1 MFLHGDLLSLP
12 ATPKFLSSLL
22 PSPPLLPESLCL
34 PLSFLRSAFFFHCMG
49 CSGRREALLHRLHVY
64 LGLMVHRKRGTRL
77 TCQLYMKLH
86 RGFPSPPATSSA
98 IPLWSSLDPNVAF
111 LHPWPCRSSPYP
123 AGTRNKPRCISNV
136 RQRKEMERM
145 LSALASIALQI

>member
-1 MFLHGDLLSLP
+1 MFLHGDLLPCSPPPEL
-12 ATPKFLSSLL
+12 FSSLL

-34 PLSFLRSAFFFHCMG
+34 PLSFLRSEFFFHCME
-49 CSGRREALLHRLHVY
+49 CSGRREALFHGLHVY

-77 TCQLYMKLH
+77 TCQLHTKLH
-86 RGFPSPPATSSA
+86 RGFLSPPATSSA
-98 IPLWSSLDPNVAF
+98 IPLWFSVDPSVA
-111 LHPWPCRSSPYP
+111 LYIRGP
-123 AGTRNKPRCISNV
+123 AVHLPTQREPEITPRCISNV